1 MNICFMT
8 VRLPSKL
15 MLKMKTRSISYL
27 LTLLIAFVLTSCNND
42 IFIDA
47 EPLPDTTEITL
58 EGDGGSWS
66 TTIPRD
72 GLKKI
77 TMYNLYRDTKGYLTY
92 YDHKDNKVNPDCPV
106 SELGAII
113 FENPAQHYIISFY
126 GKKLSI
132 NSYYNCYPKDYIVL
146 LLEYDYGGTKKIHI
160 TFTEG
165 KQLDFFCVPE
175 GEMTVEDNFEEIS
188 HRTAFTNNSSLTQK
202 FEIYPYINCNC
213 SYEVIPEY
221 SWSKKMLIDNMAIPT
236 YTGKEWLLVD
246 HKTIY
251 LGDRF
256 SFSPSRYIYDKIT
269 VDVPPYT
276 KATVNYT
283 LHYSRA
289 YETGKFI
296 ITNVVAERQFE
307 MSYKTTSIYATKY
320 DYTVEYE

>member
-1 MNICFMT
+1 MRCRNMNI
-8 VRLPSKL
+8 LKISK
-15 MLKMKTRSISYL
+15 I
-27 LTLLIAFVLTSCNND
+27 LTLLITFVLTACNND

-77 TMYNLYRDTKGYLTY
+77 TMYNPYRDTKGYLTY

-165 KQLDFFCVPE
+165 KQLNFFCFPE
-175 GEMTVEDNFEEIS
+175 GEMTVEDNIEEIS
-188 HRTAFTNNSSLTQK
+188 HRTSFSNNSSLTQK

-213 SYEVIPEY
+213 SYEVIPDE
-221 SWSKKMLIDNMAIPT
+221 SWLNKMAIDNMPIPT
-236 YTGKEWLLVD
+236 YTGKVWILEDYEL
-246 HKTIY
+246 IY
-251 LGDRF
+251 LGDRKT
-256 SFSPSRYIYDKIT
+256 FSPMEYVYDKIT

-289 YETGKFI
+289 SQTGKFF
-296 ITNVVAERQFE
+296 ITNVVADQQFE
-307 MSYKTTSIYATKY
+307 IGFKATSIYATRY
-320 DYTVEYE
+320 DFTVDYE